1 MKNGG
6 WRLFAVVALLHVLIY
21 CIFVDERYLV
31 SAMQTEHALNQRVLG
46 DEIAIAVHNRG
57 QGWYESAFVQTG
69 VAANVFGM
77 YVPDAADW
85 QAAGPA
91 LDGVGKPIFD
101 WFEQRLRVLFTLM
114 FVACLRIAAAFVWM
128 PYMALVAA
136 PCLID
141 GVLIR
146 KIRQTTFDF
155 QSPLRN
161 SLGVSVVGL
170 VATLVLLMIL
180 APLPMPTFVA
190 PICLA
195 AIALAARLFIAN
207 LLKRT

>member
-6 WRLFAVVALLHVLIY
+6 WRLFAAVALLHVLIY
-21 CIFVDERYLV
+21 CVFVDERYLV

-46 DEIAIAVHNRG
+46 DEIAITVHNRG
-57 QGWYESAFVQTG
+57 QRWYEAAFVDTG

-101 WFEQRLRVLFTLM
+101 WFEKRLRVLFTLL
-114 FVACLRIAAAFVWM
+114 FVACLRIAAALVWLPYLAFV
-128 PYMALVAA
+128 AI
-136 PCLID
+136 PCIAD

-161 SLGVSVVGL
+161 SLGVGLVGL

-190 PICLA
+190 PISLTLV
-195 AIALAARLFIAN
+195 ALAVRLFIVN
-207 LLKRT
+207 LPKRT